1 MESIICFVY
10 IFLGAKANSY
20 LKYHI
25 LGVQAEIY
33 SDTFSH
39 ILSKGI
45 WGAFL
50 GWATIPIAILHK
62 ILFNRS

>member
-1 MESIICFVY
+1 METVICLVY

-39 ILSKGI
+39 FLSKGI

-50 GWATIPIAILHK
+50 GWITIPIAILHK